1 VSLERDYYADL
12 GVSKSAS
19 TDEINSAFRKL
30 AAKLH
35 PDRNPGDKSAEKKF
49 TRIAEAYNVLKD
61 PKTREAYD
69 RGGAEQ
75 VEADTGFRGFN
86 SSEDVFSHFGDL
98 FGDLFGSRVRA
109 RAFRRWPE
117 EYETEIEVFPE
128 PAETLDLR
136 REVSVDVF
144 TALLGG
150 KVDVPLAEGTAEMT
164 VPAGTQPK
172 QQFRLA
178 GQGHRDR
185 RGRRGDVIVT
195 LNVVLPKRLSAGQ
208 RRLLEQARAHD
219 KGERP

>member
-1 VSLERDYYADL
+1 MGRDYYADL
-12 GVSKSAS
+12 GVSRTASAE
-19 TDEINSAFRKL
+19 EIGAAFRKL
-30 AAKLH
+30 AAKYH
-35 PDRNPGDKSAEKKF
+35 PDRNPGDKAAEKNF

-69 RGGAEQ
+69 RGGSEQ
-75 VEADTGFRGFN
+75 VYEDTGFRGFD
-86 SSEDVFSHFGDL
+86 SSADVFSHFGDL
-98 FGDLFGSRVRA
+98 FGDLFGGRVRA

-136 REVSVDVF
+136 REITVDVF

-195 LNVVLPKRLSAGQ
+195 LNVEIPRRLNAAQ
-208 RRLLEQARAHD
+208 RRLLEQARHA
-219 KGERP
+219 R